1 LLKYFTSTLLQVEFA
16 GGPFCWVTRTF
27 SATAGGGAFC
37 EGQRI
42 HVSDT
47 GSVSISELLQIIG
60 RKEFALKRLPNVQC
74 IEVAVPRQPDK
85 ARNKHRKKWA

>member
-1 LLKYFTSTLLQVEFA
+1 MLKDLLTYTSLQVEFA

-47 GSVSISELLQIIG
+47 DSVSISELLQIIG
-60 RKEFALKRLPNVQC
+60 RKDLTLKRLPNVRC
-74 IEVAVPRQPDK
+74 IDVAVPRQPD
-85 ARNKHRKKWA
+85 